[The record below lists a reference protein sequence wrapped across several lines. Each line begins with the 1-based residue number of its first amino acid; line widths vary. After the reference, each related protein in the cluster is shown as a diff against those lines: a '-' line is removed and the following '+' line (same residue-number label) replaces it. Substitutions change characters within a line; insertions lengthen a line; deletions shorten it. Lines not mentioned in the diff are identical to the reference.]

1 MGREYIVEEILE
13 KRIIDG
19 KIEYFIKWEGFRI
32 SESTWEPEENLSN
45 SKDLIKDFLNKEAAK
60 TNSKEIIESNASK
73 ETNHMENVIQNSYEN
88 KNELRQY
95 EDTPIITELNEDV
108 PKKIRSV
115 KKIDEELYSLVE
127 FEERSDG
134 LVTDPCYVPSLLLRK
149 INPKLLI
156 EFYESK
162 IKFISKK

>member
-1 MGREYIVEEILE
+1 MSREFIVEEILE
-13 KRIIDG
+13 KRIKNG
-19 KIEYFIKWEGFRI
+19 KVEYFIKWEGYKI
-32 SESTWEPEENLSN
+32 SESTWEPEENVSN
-45 SKDLIKDFLNKEAAK
+45 SEDLIKDFLNKEVAK
-60 TNSKEIIESNASK
+60 TKSNKIIDTNFSK
-73 ETNHMENVIQNSYEN
+73 ETKHLENVIQNSFEN
-88 KNELRQY
+88 KNEQRQY
-95 EDTPIITELNEDV
+95 EETPILSELKEDV

-115 KKIDEELYSLVE
+115 KKIEGELYSLIE

-134 LVTDPCYVPSLLLRK
+134 LLTDPCYFPSLLLRK